1 MDVSIVG
8 AKILFEIPIFGGIPI
23 SETLVV
29 TWAVMAVLTGLSIWL
44 THDLRVSNITKRQAV
59 AEKIV
64 SMAENL
70 VRENMGEK
78 FMSYVPFISA
88 IFGLSICCSLSS
100 LLGVFAPTGDVST
113 TLAWALTVFVI
124 ITYYKFRTNGFVG
137 YWKAFCDPIFVMAPF
152 NLLGEVFTPI
162 SMAFRHFGNIVSGGV
177 ITTLL
182 YAALTVANH
191 ALFSWLPGFLGEL
204 LAGIPFLTVG
214 VPAVISLYF
223 DWFGSAMQAFI
234 FCMLSMM
241 YISTATE

>member
-8 AKILFEIPIFGGIPI
+8 AKIYFTLPIFGGIPI

-29 TWAVMAVLTGLSIWL
+29 TWLVMLVLTGLCIWL
-44 THDLRVSNITKRQAV
+44 THDLKVKDISKRQAI

-64 SMAENL
+64 AMAENL

-88 IFGLSICCSLSS
+88 IFALSITCSLSS
-100 LLGVFAPTGDVST
+100 LLGFFSPTGDVST
-113 TLAWALTVFVI
+113 TLAWALVVFVI
-124 ITYYKFRTNGFVG
+124 ITYYKFKTNGFWG
-137 YWKAFCDPIFVMAPF
+137 YWKGFCDPIFVMAPF
-152 NLLGEVFTPI
+152 NMLGEIFTPI

-177 ITTLL
+177 ITSLL